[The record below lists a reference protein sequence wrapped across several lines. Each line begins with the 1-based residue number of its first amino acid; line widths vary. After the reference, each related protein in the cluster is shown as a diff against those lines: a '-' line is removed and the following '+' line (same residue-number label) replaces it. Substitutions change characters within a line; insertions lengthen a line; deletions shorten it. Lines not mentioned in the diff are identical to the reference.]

1 MSKPV
6 TIDYTNYRGERGVR
20 IIYPEKVFW
29 GRNEWHPI
37 DQWLMEA
44 FDVEKNAL
52 RTFAMKDIHGWD
64 VTLPKGTVSKTTVL
78 HDCYATGDY
87 EAFCFDTHEGPREHC
102 KATAKAREAYYEDR
116 KQPNPEKCR
125 VYPEALLPEVDRN
138 KGRPFGKWEIKVT
151 FTPKEPPAKVDSEV

>member
-1 MSKPV
+1 MSQPV

-20 IIYPEKVFW
+20 TIYPERVFW

-64 VTLPKGTVSKTTVL
+64 VKLPEGTVSKTTVL
-78 HDCYATGDY
+78 DGYYATGDY
-87 EAFCFDTHEGPREHC
+87 EAFCFDTHEGPREHNT
-102 KATAKAREAYYEDR
+102 ATEKAREAWYEDSENR
-116 KQPNPEKCR
+116 PDPDACR
-125 VYPEALLPEVDRN
+125 VYPDNLLPEVDRDA
-138 KGRPFGKWEIKVT
+138 GRPFGKWSISVT
-151 FTPKEPPAKVDSEV
+151 FTPKK